1 MLNPSFSQSFCDDIR
16 SPYVAPESIVNR
28 IVQGNQTFDTGVETR
43 LHAAYGEELWLKL
56 ERAGIT
62 PESLNGRAVLEVCA
76 GTGFLTF
83 HLLERA
89 NPNLTVNDI
98 SANEMAS
105 ARKLI
110 KARHPS
116 KSVEWILEDM
126 HTVEFERKFDVIIG
140 NSFMH
145 HFYNVP
151 HVLARFSELLN
162 PGGVFISLHEP
173 TPMSTVV
180 EAAKLLVW
188 PLAVVAPKLV
198 NDIARSRYK
207 GEPSPSDLWMFDE
220 KSLVPIAKQAGF
232 RSMETYAWGLVRPIV
247 VQRHGLHTSQNKPE
261 LSDSEIQTL
270 REAVKADALLN
281 RYLPKRCFGSLC
293 IVCRK

>member
-1 MLNPSFSQSFCDDIR
+1 MLNPSFPQSFCDNIR
-16 SPYVAPESIVNR
+16 SDYVASENIVNR
-28 IVQGNQTFDTGVETR
+28 IVQGNQSFDTGMETR

-62 PESLNGRAVLEVCA
+62 PESLNGRTALEVCA

-89 NPNLTVNDI
+89 SPHLTVNDI

-110 KARHPS
+110 EARHPS
-116 KSVEWILEDM
+116 KAVKWILGDM
-126 HTVEFERKFDVIIG
+126 HTVDFERKFDVIIG
-140 NSFMH
+140 NSFIH

-162 PGGVFISLHEP
+162 PGGVFITLHEP

-180 EAAKLLVW
+180 EGAKLLAW
-188 PLAVVAPKLV
+188 PLAVLAPKLV
-198 NDIARSRYK
+198 NDIARCRYK
-207 GEPSPSDLWMFDE
+207 GDPSPSDLWMFEE
-220 KSLVPIAKQAGF
+220 KPLARIAKDAGF
-232 RSMETYAWGLVRPIV
+232 KSMDTYAWGLVRPMV
-247 VQRHGLHTSQNKPE
+247 VQRHGLHTSVKKPE
-261 LSDSEIQTL
+261 LSESEIQRF
-270 REAVKADALLN
+270 REAIKADALLN

>member
-1 MLNPSFSQSFCDDIR
+1 MLNPSFPKSFCDDIR

-28 IVQGNQTFDTGVETR
+28 IVQGNQSFDTGVETR
-43 LHAAYGEELWLKL
+43 LHAAYGEELWRKI
-56 ERAGIT
+56 ERAGIN

-76 GTGFLTF
+76 GTGFLTY

-89 NPNLTVNDI
+89 NPQLTVNDI
-98 SANEMAS
+98 SANELAS

-110 KARHPS
+110 EARHPT
-116 KSVEWILEDM
+116 KKVEWILEDM
-126 HTVEFERKFDVIIG
+126 HTVVFERKFDVIIG

-151 HVLARFSELLN
+151 NVFARFSELLK

-180 EAAKLLVW
+180 EGAKLLAW

-207 GEPSPSDLWMFDE
+207 GEPSPSDLWMFEE
-220 KSLVPIAKQAGF
+220 KSLEPIAKQAGF
-232 RSMETYAWGLVRPIV
+232 SSMESYAWGLLRPIV
-247 VQRHGLHTSQNKPE
+247 VQRYGLHTSQKKPE
-261 LSDSEIQTL
+261 LSDSEIQTF
-270 REAVKADALLN
+270 RAAVKADALLN